1 MSSVHGPK
9 AFAASTFRT
18 IEGRMA
24 TLGINLRDHIISN
37 PVTKADFQVYPLTL
51 QGVDFTV
58 KDPDKLIREI
68 QNAKNGADK
77 AFKEGSTRGADW
89 QEHWAMSA
97 SLQATRGIGFREP
110 WRFYLN
116 DRGLQLDKARP
127 PRMRGDNTPEFDP
140 SFAAPFGE
148 STQLNM
154 SALHVSV
161 AYGKWTVCNIHV
173 DETGI
178 AMESQDGDVS
188 ITPNVGHHSV
198 NELVVKTFIG
208 EHLPTWFV
216 DRFNLHFLS
225 PNMNFGRIG
234 ASFDIMKG
242 KTYKLTLTASCGL
255 SSCDDIDVSKM
266 IKLDANALKQL
277 NPTLSFTKH
286 W

>member
-1 MSSVHGPK
+1 MSSVHGPN
-9 AFAASTFRT
+9 AFAAGTFRT

-24 TLGINLRDHIISN
+24 SLGIKLRDHIIDN

-77 AFKEGSTRGADW
+77 AFKQGSTRGADW
-89 QEHWAMSA
+89 QEHWAMTA

-116 DRGLQLDKARP
+116 DRGLQLENARP
-127 PRMRGDNTPEFDP
+127 PRMRGDHTPEFDP
-140 SFAAPFGE
+140 GFAAPFGE

-154 SALHVSV
+154 SALHVSI
-161 AYGKWTVCNIHV
+161 AYGKWTICNIHV

-188 ITPNVGHHSV
+188 ITPNAGTHSG
-198 NELVVKTFIG
+198 NELIFKTFAG
-208 EHLPTWFV
+208 EHLPTWFI
-216 DRFNLHFLS
+216 DRFNFHILS
-225 PNMNFGRIG
+225 PDMNFNRIG
-234 ASFDIMKG
+234 ASFDILKG

-255 SSCDDIDVSKM
+255 SSCQDIDVTKLV
-266 IKLDANALKQL
+266 KLDANAWKQL